1 LLDAGGVTAETT
13 QGSDTPIT
21 IDQNQLFAASAV
33 GSGHDNA
40 RNHLAAALDRM
51 SDPRHGTRFD
61 QPAAGKA
68 QFQAMQIE
76 IQASAVHGRDG

>member
-1 LLDAGGVTAETT
+1 
-13 QGSDTPIT
+13 
-21 IDQNQLFAASAV
+21 
-33 GSGHDNA
+33 
-40 RNHLAAALDRM
+40 M

-76 IQASAVHGRDG
+76 IQALAVHGRDG

>member
-1 LLDAGGVTAETT
+1 
-13 QGSDTPIT
+13 
-21 IDQNQLFAASAV
+21 
-33 GSGHDNA
+33 
-40 RNHLAAALDRM
+40 M

-76 IQASAVHGRDG
+76 IQVSAVHGRDG